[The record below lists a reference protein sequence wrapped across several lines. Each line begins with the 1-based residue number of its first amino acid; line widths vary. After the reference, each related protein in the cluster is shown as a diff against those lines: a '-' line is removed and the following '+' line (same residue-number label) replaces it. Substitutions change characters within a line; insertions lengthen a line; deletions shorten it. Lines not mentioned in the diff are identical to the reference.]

1 MAWNQSRSSQFELKA
16 RLFCLKGLPF
26 PLALAAR
33 THTPCAKNCFTNR
46 AKDCYF
52 YAMEERFYR
61 EQEIARLPAFLPAAT
76 YNLAHTL
83 LARAGQCLFVPI
95 RSLQYMAV
103 LDAEEF
109 IFVDSQ
115 NKAWVELAWQHF
127 RPQVRSALDE
137 PVPFE
142 VVHYLPQA
150 VETMKR
156 LPGEFLQALQ
166 LLSNRQKPDAPAT
179 ILDLQAKAGP
189 GDKPN

>member
-1 MAWNQSRSSQFELKA
+1 
-16 RLFCLKGLPF
+16 
-26 PLALAAR
+26 
-33 THTPCAKNCFTNR
+33 
-46 AKDCYF
+46 
-52 YAMEERFYR
+52 MEERFYR

-83 LARAGQCLFVPI
+83 LARAEKCLFVPI

-127 RPQVRSALDE
+127 HPQARASLDE
-137 PVPFE
+137 RVPFE

-150 VETMKR
+150 ADTMKR
-156 LPGEFLQALQ
+156 LPGEFHQAL
-166 LLSNRQKPDAPAT
+166 LLLAERQKPDAPA
-179 ILDLQAKAGP
+179 IVIAFQP
-189 GDKPN
+189 GDGKPRDDTSI

>member
-1 MAWNQSRSSQFELKA
+1 
-16 RLFCLKGLPF
+16 
-26 PLALAAR
+26 
-33 THTPCAKNCFTNR
+33 
-46 AKDCYF
+46 
-52 YAMEERFYR
+52 MEERFYR

-115 NKAWVELAWQHF
+115 NKAWVELAWQRF
-127 RPQVRSALDE
+127 RPQARSALDA

-150 VETMKR
+150 ADTMKR
-156 LPGEFLQALQ
+156 LPVEFHLALQ
-166 LLSNRQKPDAPAT
+166 LLAGRQQPDAPASV
-179 ILDLQAKAGP
+179 LDLRSRLRR
-189 GDKPN
+189 NSRS